1 MVKKLNK
8 TLIAL
13 GVAGALIASNA
24 FAQGSGVKG
33 AGPKFYRGAGI
44 GPEVSQEAKTLKNT
58 ENRTEFEESVRE
70 LAKDKERIEIHKEQ
84 QKSKKKTKQK
94 SKQKKEGTNSTGT
107 ITQ

>member
-1 MVKKLNK
+1 
-8 TLIAL
+8 
-13 GVAGALIASNA
+13 
-24 FAQGSGVKG
+24 
-33 AGPKFYRGAGI
+33 
-44 GPEVSQEAKTLKNT
+44 VSQEAKALKNT
-58 ENRTEFEESVRE
+58 ENRTEFGENVRA